1 MGKGLGKKAW
11 KQAFSSNQT
20 TTSYKPPS
28 SMLGQVNEDLIVD
41 IQVEVGEEEVCEDT
55 IQIIGFLMLLEGVAM
70 LGC

>member
-1 MGKGLGKKAW
+1 
-11 KQAFSSNQT
+11 
-20 TTSYKPPS
+20 
-28 SMLGQVNEDLIVD
+28 MLGQVNEDLIVD